1 MTIKNPQDNAL
12 VNLAHQII
20 LNMLVTKNISN
31 KVFDYI
37 DPWGEPLAYILWD
50 IRASYYQNIQSTPG
64 QAIFDRYM
72 ISNLVSVVDWCGIT
86 STKQRK
92 VDINNVQENIGKLG
106 MTTELLIWYIWK

>member
-1 MTIKNPQDNAL
+1 MTIKKPQDNAL
-12 VNLAHQII
+12 VNPAHQII

-50 IRASYYQNIQSTPG
+50 IRASYHQNIQSTPG

-72 ISNLVSVVDWCGIT
+72 ISNLVSVVDW
-86 STKQRK
+86 
-92 VDINNVQENIGKLG
+92 
-106 MTTELLIWYIWK
+106 